1 MRWNRVASALI
12 AILLGSGCAFRMG
25 DFALISSQNVGLRPE
40 PIRKGVEGKDC
51 VYMLLFIPI
60 GGLVPNVEEAM
71 DRAMEQVPEGNVMMN
86 VAIYNDV
93 IFTYVLNRT
102 CARVRGEVGILK

>member
-1 MRWNRVASALI
+1 MRRNLMAIGLAV
-12 AILLGSGCAFRMG
+12 ILLGSGCAFRMG

-40 PIRKGVEGKDC
+40 PILKGVEGKDC
-51 VYMLLFIPI
+51 VYTLLFIPI
-60 GGLVPNVEEAM
+60 GGLIPNVEEAM

-93 IFTYVLNRT
+93 IFTYVFNQT
-102 CARVRGEVGILK
+102 CSRVRGEVGQLK